1 MNIEN
6 LKEIIK
12 LINDSNIRFFEFEE
26 ESTKIKI
33 SKDSIVEEKT
43 NTVKEIEEVEDEII
57 KEETIEVIEN
67 KNENVKSE
75 NIKEILS
82 PMVGTF
88 YSALSP
94 NDEPLVRVGDRVK
107 KGDVVCIIE
116 AMKVMNEIES
126 DIDGVVKEVLVK
138 NDEMVQYGEKIIRI
152 EEC

>member
-1 MNIEN
+1 
-6 LKEIIK
+6 
-12 LINDSNIRFFEFEE
+12 
-26 ESTKIKI
+26 
-33 SKDSIVEEKT
+33 
-43 NTVKEIEEVEDEII
+43 
-57 KEETIEVIEN
+57 
-67 KNENVKSE
+67 
-75 NIKEILS
+75 
-82 PMVGTF
+82 MVGTF

>member
-1 MNIEN
+1 MDIEN

-12 LINDSNIRFFEFEE
+12 LINDSNISFFEFEE

-33 SKDSIVEEKT
+33 SKDSIVEERT

-67 KNENVKSE
+67 TNENAKSE

>member
-57 KEETIEVIEN
+57 EVIE
-67 KNENVKSE
+67 NENVKSE

-107 KGDVVCIIE
+107 KGDIVCIIE

>member
-33 SKDSIVEEKT
+33 SKDSIVEERT

-67 KNENVKSE
+67 KNEKSE

-107 KGDVVCIIE
+107 KGDIVCIIE

-126 DIDGVVKEVLVK
+126 DIDGVVKEILVK